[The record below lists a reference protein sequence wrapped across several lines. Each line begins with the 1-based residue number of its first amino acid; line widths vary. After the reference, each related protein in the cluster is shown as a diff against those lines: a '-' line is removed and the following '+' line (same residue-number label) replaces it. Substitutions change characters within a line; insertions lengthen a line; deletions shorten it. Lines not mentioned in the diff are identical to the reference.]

1 MGHRHSL
8 LGIKNQGNS
17 SRSGVSKDGQLFSLC
32 LWSMCK
38 HLTTLPLDVVGV
50 SDVVALHLL
59 VGVVQHDD
67 SSNKVDNFASRQL
80 VDVTPRITASV
91 AIATSS

>member
-1 MGHRHSL
+1 
-8 LGIKNQGNS
+8 
-17 SRSGVSKDGQLFSLC
+17 
-32 LWSMCK
+32 MCK

-67 SSNKVDNFASRQL
+67 GSDKVDNFASRQL

-91 AIATSS
+91 AIATGS